1 VREQR
6 IQVARSATFSN
17 SNKMK
22 LYHALSLCV
31 FCILPQAAL
40 SQEQS
45 AANPV
50 PGASGD
56 HGFTIHIVRDTQKHL
71 FIPVTING
79 LTSWWGVD
87 TGFMFSIIDPAIAT
101 RAHLQRATDA
111 NHVPFNARV
120 NGQICPIVTV
130 GDLRSGSL
138 SFGKAQIPV
147 FEIESKRYEKSPE
160 VGSSFEMGGILGMDF
175 LSRFHAI
182 IDFDRQ
188 EIALS
193 LTGSALPAGAADSG
207 YTHVALQRVNGR
219 RLEVSCRLGTTSSL
233 FLVDTG
239 APGTSCPVHVAVQN
253 RIQLRRKPFT
263 ETLIG
268 GGPNRAFTGRVN
280 DFKIGNFSCGN
291 TDLNFADLSLK
302 RSYSGQLPEYLL
314 GVDLLWKHRAILD
327 IDRNLLQLSQ
337 SRR

>member
-1 VREQR
+1 MRLYRALTLCFLSYFLQPA
-6 IQVARSATFSN
+6 ISQDFGTSN
-17 SNKMK
+17 S
-22 LYHALSLCV
+22 
-31 FCILPQAAL
+31 
-40 SQEQS
+40 
-45 AANPV
+45 V
-50 PGASGD
+50 PGV
-56 HGFTIHIVRDTQKHL
+56 TIHIARDTQNHL
-71 FIPVTING
+71 FIPITING
-79 LTSWWGVD
+79 VTSWWGVD

-111 NHVPFNARV
+111 NHIPFNARV

-147 FEIESKRYEKSPE
+147 FEIESKRYERSPE

-188 EIALS
+188 QIALS
-193 LTGSALPAGAADSG
+193 LSGSAPPAGTTDSG
-207 YTHVALQRVNGR
+207 YTQVALQRVNGR
-219 RLEVSCRLGTTSSL
+219 RLEVSCRLGTTTSP

-253 RIQLRRKPFT
+253 RIRLRRKPFT

-268 GGPNRAFTGRVN
+268 GGPDRAFTGRVN
-280 DFKIGNFSCGN
+280 DFRIGTFSCGN
-291 TDLNFADLSLK
+291 TDLNFADLSPR
-302 RSYSGQLPEYLL
+302 RSYSGQPPEYLL
-314 GVDLLWKHRAILD
+314 GVDLLWRHRAILD
-327 IDRNLLQLSQ
+327 IDRNVLQLSQ
-337 SRR
+337 SER